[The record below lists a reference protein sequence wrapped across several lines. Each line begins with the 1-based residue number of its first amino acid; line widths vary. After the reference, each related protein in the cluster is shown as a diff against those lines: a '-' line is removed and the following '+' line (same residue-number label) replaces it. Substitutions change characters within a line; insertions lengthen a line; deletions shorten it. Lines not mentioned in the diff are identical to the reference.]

1 MGSHFSVITTV
12 EEESIRAERKL
23 EKQRKREAN
32 AKIAAQIA
40 AKRAEGK
47 LYWQT
52 YQPYNPRDCYFNK
65 QWWYGIDKYGRRTK
79 FSYANMYGYYP

>member
-23 EKQRKREAN
+23 EKQRKREAK
-32 AKIAAQIA
+32 AQKAAQIA
-40 AKRAEGK
+40 AKRAKGK

-52 YQPYNPRDCYFNK
+52 YQPYNDLNHNIR
-65 QWWYGIDKYGRRTK
+65 WWYGLDKYGHCTEI
-79 FSYANMYGYYP
+79 SYANMYDYYP